1 MRTWVVN
8 RASWLVVL
16 FVPLIGCGQNE
27 SLTED
32 EQKFVHTSV
41 ALAEAKV
48 RAIDSADLVRIQ
60 DSIYKRFTTSKDGF
74 TQTTLSFSKQAERA
88 PMIFRAIEDSL
99 KN

>member
-1 MRTWVVN
+1 MRAWLAVMVV
-8 RASWLVVL
+8 AVIS
-16 FVPLIGCGQNE
+16 CGQNE

-48 RAIDSADLVRIQ
+48 RAIDSTDLVRIQ
-60 DSIYKRFTTSKDGF
+60 DSIYKIFTTSKEGF
-74 TQTTLSFSKQAERA
+74 KQTTLSFSKQAERA
-88 PMIFRAIEDSL
+88 PLVFRAIEDSL

>member
-1 MRTWVVN
+1 MVL
-8 RASWLVVL
+8 LVVL
-16 FVPLIGCGQNE
+16 VSCGQNE

-60 DSIYKRFTTSKDGF
+60 DSIYKRFTTTKDGF
-74 TQTTLSFSKQAERA
+74 TQTTLSFSEKAERA
-88 PMIFRAIEDSL
+88 PMVFRAIEDSL

>member
-1 MRTWVVN
+1 MK
-8 RASWLVVL
+8 SLVVIRGSLIVAL
-16 FVPLIGCGQNE
+16 FVGLVSCGQNE

-32 EQKFVHTSV
+32 EQKFVYASV

-48 RAIDSADLVRIQ
+48 RVIDSADLVRIQ
-60 DSIYKRFTTSKDGF
+60 DSIYKVFLTSKE
-74 TQTTLSFSKQAERA
+74 TMRQTTLSFSEKAERA

>member
-1 MRTWVVN
+1 MK
-8 RASWLVVL
+8 SWFVILLVA
-16 FVPLIGCGQNE
+16 LISCGQNE

-48 RAIDSADLVRIQ
+48 RAIDSTDLVRIQ
-60 DSIYKRFTTSKDGF
+60 DSIYKKFTTTRNEF
-74 TQTTLSFSKQAERA
+74 TQTTLSFSEKAERA

>member
-1 MRTWVVN
+1 
-8 RASWLVVL
+8 VVL
-16 FVPLIGCGQNE
+16 FVALISCGQNE

-32 EQKFVHTSV
+32 EQKFVLTSV

-60 DSIYKRFTTSKDGF
+60 DSIYRAFSTSKESMKH
-74 TQTTLSFSKQAERA
+74 TTLSFSEKAERA
-88 PMIFRAIEDSL
+88 PMVFRAIEDSL

>member
-1 MRTWVVN
+1 MRAWGVN
-8 RASWLVVL
+8 RGSWFVIL
-16 FVPLIGCGQNE
+16 FVTLISCGKNE

-48 RAIDSADLVRIQ
+48 RAIDSVDLVRIQ
-60 DSIYKRFTTSKDGF
+60 DSIYKWFTTTRTDF
-74 TQTTLSFSKQAERA
+74 TQATLLFSQQSERA
-88 PMIFRAIEDSL
+88 PLVFRAIEDSL

>member
-1 MRTWVVN
+1 MRV
-8 RASWLVVL
+8 WLVVL
-16 FVPLIGCGQNE
+16 AVATISCGQNE

-48 RAIDSADLVRIQ
+48 RAVDSEDLVRIQ
-60 DSIYKRFTTSKDGF
+60 DSIYKRFSTTKDNF
-74 TQTTLSFSKQAERA
+74 SQTTLSFSKQPERA
-88 PMIFRAIEDSL
+88 PLVFRAIEDSL

>member
-1 MRTWVVN
+1 MK
-8 RASWLVVL
+8 SLVVIRGSLIVAL
-16 FVPLIGCGQNE
+16 FVGFVSCGQNE

-32 EQKFVHTSV
+32 EQKFVYTSV

-60 DSIYKRFTTSKDGF
+60 DSIYKVFLTSKE
-74 TQTTLSFSKQAERA
+74 TMRQTTLSFSEKAERA

>member
-1 MRTWVVN
+1 MIRDLWFV
-8 RASWLVVL
+8 AL
-16 FVPLIGCGQNE
+16 FVVTIGCGQNE

-60 DSIYKRFTTSKDGF
+60 DSVYKKFTTTRSEF
-74 TQTTLSFSKQAERA
+74 TQAALSFSMQTKRA
-88 PMIFRAIEDSL
+88 PLVFRAIEDSL
-99 KN
+99 ED